1 MPKENKDDKPD
12 SSANNPEN
20 RQQSAIANG
29 PDDDEESDMSTLCYA
44 IYLTIIYQTPL
55 FYKNKCRFREC
66 YKSVNMSKYVR
77 NDALLGST
85 YCWIVTSMCI
95 FRHP

>member
-1 MPKENKDDKPD
+1 MPKENKDGKPD

-29 PDDDEESDMSTLCYA
+29 SDDDEESDMSTLCYA

-55 FYKNKCRFREC
+55 FYKNECRFREC

-77 NDALLGST
+77 NDALLGFA